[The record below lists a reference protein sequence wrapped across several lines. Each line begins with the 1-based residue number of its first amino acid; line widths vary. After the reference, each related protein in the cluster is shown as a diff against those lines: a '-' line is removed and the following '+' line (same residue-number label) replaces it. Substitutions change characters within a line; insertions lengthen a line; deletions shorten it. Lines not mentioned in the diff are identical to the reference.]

1 MSCKLDDFHSSP
13 RSLHKVLRVDSAQK
27 EFATHRDRIY
37 TCTKDQPLGKL
48 ALLLDC
54 LYEDPRGKAQILAW
68 MEPRALQSIARK
80 VYNEMDD
87 VKHILS
93 GTINTILPEFLLT
106 WDINST
112 VGKIIEERAPVLS
125 EILKSAAQSDRAS
138 RENNVKDVSTVGITR
153 T

>member
-54 LYEDPRGKAQILAW
+54 LYEDPRGKARILAW

-87 VKHILS
+87 IKHILS
-93 GTINTILPEFLLT
+93 GTIDTILPEFLLT
-106 WDINST
+106 WGINST
-112 VGKIIEERAPVLS
+112 VGKKIVQTS
-125 EILKSAAQSDRAS
+125 Y
-138 RENNVKDVSTVGITR
+138 
-153 T
+153 